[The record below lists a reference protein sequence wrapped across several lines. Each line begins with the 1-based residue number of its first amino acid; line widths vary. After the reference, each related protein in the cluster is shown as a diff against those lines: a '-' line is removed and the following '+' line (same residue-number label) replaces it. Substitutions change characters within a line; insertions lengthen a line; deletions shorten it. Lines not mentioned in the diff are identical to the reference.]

1 MTATAATTTPA
12 PFAFEGREIA
22 WKQFRALEG
31 VYYHILGVDPANVP
45 ALAGLARY
53 HMNAGDFEQATTL
66 LGQVPAK
73 EQNHAEVV
81 AVKNGIEQPTPQP
94 VADGKAAQ
102 GGDQRQD
109 LPASCAV

>member
-1 MTATAATTTPA
+1 M
-12 PFAFEGREIA
+12 
-22 WKQFRALEG
+22 
-31 VYYHILGVDPANVP
+31 
-45 ALAGLARY
+45 
-53 HMNAGDFEQATTL
+53 
-66 LGQVPAK
+66 
-73 EQNHAEVV
+73 AEVV